1 MPKTDDQHSKITA
14 MIPKDVHRQ
23 VRIYAFEQELQ
34 VKEIVTEA
42 LRNYLADRQQG
53 AAA

>member
-1 MPKTDDQHSKITA
+1 MEKPDEQTTKITA
-14 MIPKDVHRQ
+14 MIPKTVHRQ
-23 VRIYAFEQELQ
+23 VRLYGFENNIH

-42 LRNYLADRQQG
+42 LRNYLAARQQG